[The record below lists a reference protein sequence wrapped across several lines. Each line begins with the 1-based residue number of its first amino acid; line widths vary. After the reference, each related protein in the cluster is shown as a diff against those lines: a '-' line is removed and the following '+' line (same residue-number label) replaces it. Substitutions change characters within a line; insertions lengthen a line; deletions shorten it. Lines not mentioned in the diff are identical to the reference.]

1 MGMQSPQTQPG
12 AALVAGRW
20 AGDLPAPSGGA
31 DGPLL
36 VQLVPVGAGGVRDF
50 AEVLQACWRRQGL
63 PCEIHALDVS
73 EGLPRS
79 LRPAGPAHA
88 PVSVLLH
95 YSGYGYQR
103 RGVPLALLRQ
113 LRDLRQ
119 QWQAGLRLVSYFHES
134 YAHGPVWSSAFWLSG
149 LQSRLGLQLARM
161 SDGVCTN
168 AQPHA
173 DWLLSAH
180 ERLQGQVHVL
190 PVFSAIGEPES
201 PPVLDAVTAR
211 EPVAVVFGAP
221 LTRARA
227 LRATESL
234 APVLRAHGVERLL
247 EVGPGGPQAVPAG
260 LPVDY
265 LGRLETP
272 ALHAL
277 LAKVHAGLIDY
288 PPSLL
293 GKSSVFAALAAHGVP
308 VLNTRAHDHDA
319 DGLRAGQHYLS
330 LAEPEGPVPP
340 ASPQQA
346 APCLARPADWQ
357 RMASGALDWYRPHQA
372 ERQAQLLA
380 SLMRDGPAPRPGPR
394 A

>member
-1 MGMQSPQTQPG
+1 MHAPQALAG
-12 AALVAGRW
+12 ATATAGRW
-20 AGDLPAPSGGA
+20 AGPQAAPSTA
-31 DGPLL
+31 AQGPKL
-36 VQLVPVGAGGVRDF
+36 VQLVPVGPGGVRDF
-50 AEVLQACWRRQGL
+50 AEVLQACWHRQGL
-63 PCEIHALDVS
+63 PCEIHALDVA

-79 LRPAGPAHA
+79 LRPAGLARA

-119 QWQAGLRLVSYFHES
+119 EWQAGLRLVSYFHES
-134 YAHGPVWSSAFWLSG
+134 YAQGPPWSSAFWLSG

-161 SDGVCTN
+161 SDAVCTN

-201 PPVLDAVTAR
+201 PPAVETPTAR
-211 EPVAVVFGAP
+211 EPVALVFGAP

-227 LRATESL
+227 LRATETL
-234 APVLRAHGVERLL
+234 AASLRAHGVERLL
-247 EVGPGGPQAVPAG
+247 EVGPGGPQGAPAG
-260 LPVDY
+260 LPVQH

-277 LAKVHAGLIDY
+277 LTRVQAGLIDY

-319 DGLRAGQHYLS
+319 DGLHAGQHYLH
-330 LAEPEGPVPP
+330 LAEPDRP
-340 ASPQQA
+340 AMPKGLRET
-346 APCLARPADWQ
+346 APCLGRQADWQ
-357 RMASGALDWYRPHQA
+357 AVARAALDWYRPHEA
-372 ERQAQLLA
+372 ERQAQRLA
-380 SLMRDGPAPRPGPR
+380 GLMRSGAASP
-394 A
+394 